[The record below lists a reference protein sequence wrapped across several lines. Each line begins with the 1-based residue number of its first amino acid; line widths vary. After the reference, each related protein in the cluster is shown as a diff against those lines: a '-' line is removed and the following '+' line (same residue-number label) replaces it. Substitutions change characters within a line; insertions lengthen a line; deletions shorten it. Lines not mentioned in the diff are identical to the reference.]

1 MAFKHVL
8 SCVLLLAAFL
18 MPAEAQRLV
27 VVPSGA
33 ASGIEGFLN
42 VEPFGPGDS
51 ISGDVGAFLALG
63 KPDGSIYF
71 VVSPTKIVV
80 VGPDG
85 ARTQTPLPIADEL
98 VSAAA
103 LSTDGTRLVVASGT
117 SSSGH
122 LHVFDTSAAAPAE
135 LGSAIIGDSPFDV
148 AISQDSTTAYVIGS
162 EGIQAVDLGS
172 LTVGTPVSVTGA
184 QLQSGAHP
192 GIAIAPNGLIYVN
205 AVNAVQEIHPVTL
218 ATLHSIPVTGYPGRP
233 SISLDSTAAVV
244 ANQLA
249 SNPQAT
255 VLDLST
261 HAATSAL
268 TGVQT
273 MFNNVAYVDANR
285 IYATSSTA
293 SQLFVFSASNP
304 QLIQEASF
312 PGVGKLTHVVA
323 MAVSNEFPALKYL
336 FVVTTSAAYRIDLTT
351 PNTTPATSTLSS
363 SAGQPFY
370 LGENKTGLA
379 PVNTQQFNATQSLAL
394 GEKSLPLVVRLSD
407 ANGIPIANQ
416 AVVWAPQGA
425 TLQNPMTV
433 TNRDGFATA
442 SVSSDTAGTYAVQAS
457 FPQTTLAAK
466 TFTITVGGG
475 GGGEEPP
482 PPPASGVAILSGN
495 GLVTRGGQ
503 LAPEP
508 MVVIVRDGNG
518 NPKAG
523 VPVMWTLNGI
533 GSLLPNYIDAGQA
546 AFCTVPVTGTV
557 SCVTDGNGLSSTN
570 FSGGSVPNSG
580 TSSFRQSN
588 ITASVPAQGTVPAG
602 SVQFVETSIP
612 VTAGSDNHLGPP
624 PMVTMIQ
631 PQIGNLNITGNA
643 GQTLTG
649 AFQVKVTAV
658 NPIAQLVPNVGLY
671 FRAGQQYALGG
682 SNPAASCAGG
692 IVLTNASG
700 VATCDL
706 VLGNTPGTYRIYR
719 VVGGYDT
726 LAYSLTINEAPPPP
740 KVPTTIT
747 KSNDG
752 QTGGPGAT
760 LPARL
765 IGTVKDQFGAVMPN
779 LDVTWA
785 VISGKA
791 TFLTPSAK
799 TDSTGK
805 ASAGVKLGTTPG
817 DVKIR
822 LTVGSISATFTVHIS
837 NPVTAIAKAGGDGQ
851 TANTGATFAL
861 PLTVLVSTAQGP
873 APNQTVTFTVSGP
886 GTLTGGPDLTTGS
899 DGKASITVVA
909 GSTAGTVQV
918 TASISGMSV
927 TFTLTVRL
935 PGPELEIGS
944 FLNGASF
951 QPGFA
956 FGSIVAIRAPGLT
969 FGLNLAPGACLN
981 GTTMAGPIPVGSLP
995 TRVAGVEFQFGNLL
1009 APIISI
1015 CTGLD
1020 GTEQALVQAPF
1031 ELAPYTTGVTARYG
1045 AGTGIVTTF
1054 GVGDV
1059 PVRNA
1064 MPGIFEFNGVA
1075 LATLPDGTYVSAD
1088 RPAHPGDEISVQ
1100 VTGLGPVLP
1109 GVQTN
1114 VPGLPGQRPYFMP
1127 IVSLNGAGVAGV
1139 TAEYSRNL
1147 IGVFTVTFQIPSD
1160 AATGSAVPLEID
1172 VRTDNGTIV
1181 TGSVSHI
1188 PIEP

>member
-18 MPAEAQRLV
+18 TPAEAQRLI

-33 ASGIEGFLN
+33 ASAIEGFLN
-42 VEPFGPGDS
+42 VEPFGPGDP
-51 ISGDVGAFLALG
+51 ISGDIGAFLALG

-71 VVSPTKIVV
+71 IVSPTKIVV

-85 ARTQTPLPIADEL
+85 AKTQDPLRIADET

-103 LSTDGTRLVVASGT
+103 LSADGTKLVVASGT

-122 LHVFDTSAAAPAE
+122 LHVFDTSMAAPSL

-148 AISQDSTTAYVIGS
+148 AVSQDSTTAYVIGS

-172 LTVGTPVSVTGA
+172 LTVGAPVPVTGA

-192 GIAIAPNGLIYVN
+192 GIAIAPSGRIYVN
-205 AVNAVQEIHPVTL
+205 ALNAVQEIHPVTL

-233 SISLDSTAAVV
+233 SISLDSSAAVV

-255 VLDLST
+255 VLDLAG
-261 HAATSAL
+261 HAVMSAL

-273 MFNNVAYVDANR
+273 TFNNVAFVDANR

-293 SQLFVFSASNP
+293 GQLFVFSASNP
-304 QLIQEASF
+304 QLIQEANF
-312 PGVGKLTHVVA
+312 PSVGKLTHVVA
-323 MAVSNEFPALKYL
+323 MAVSNEFPAIKYL
-336 FVVTTSAAYRIDLTT
+336 FVVTTSGAYRIDLTA
-351 PNTTPATSTLSS
+351 PAAAPAISTLSS
-363 SAGQPFY
+363 GAGQPFY
-370 LGENKTGLA
+370 LGENQTGLT
-379 PVNTQQFNATQSLAL
+379 PVNTQQYNATQSLAL
-394 GEKSLPLVVRLSD
+394 SEKSLPLVIRLSD
-407 ANGIPIANQ
+407 QNGIPIANQ

-457 FPQTTLAAK
+457 FPQTALPAK

-475 GGGEEPP
+475 GGGEQPP

-523 VPVMWTLNGI
+523 VPVTWTLNGI
-533 GSLLPNYIDAGQA
+533 GSLLPNYIDQGQA

-557 SCVTDGNGLSSTN
+557 SCVTDGNGISSTN

-580 TSSFRQSN
+580 TSSFKQSN

-671 FRAGQQYALGG
+671 FRAGQQYTLGG
-682 SNPAASCAGG
+682 DKPAASCVGG

-700 VATCDL
+700 IATCDL

-740 KVPTTIT
+740 KVPTTIAKT
-747 KSNDG
+747 NDG
-752 QTGGPGAT
+752 QTGAPGTT
-760 LPARL
+760 LPSRL

-779 LDVTWA
+779 VDVTWI
-785 VISGKA
+785 VVSGKA

-805 ASAGVKLGTTPG
+805 ASTGVKLGSTLD
-817 DVKIR
+817 DVKIK
-822 LTVGSISATFTVHIS
+822 LTAGTVSATFTVHVS
-837 NPVTAIAKAGGDGQ
+837 SPVTAIAKAGGDGQ
-851 TANTGATFAL
+851 TVNTGVTFA
-861 PLTVLVSTAQGP
+861 PVTVLVSTAQGP
-873 APNQTVTFTVSGP
+873 APNQTVTFSVSGP
-886 GTLTGGPDLTTGS
+886 ATLSGGPDVTTGA

-909 GSTAGTVQV
+909 GSTAGTVHV
-918 TASISGMSV
+918 TASTNGMSV
-927 TFTLTVRL
+927 TFTLGVRL
-935 PGPELEIGS
+935 PGPDLAIGS

-981 GTTMAGPIPVGSLP
+981 STTMAGPIPVGPLP
-995 TRVAGVEFQFGNLL
+995 TRVAGVEFQFGSLL

-1015 CTGLD
+1015 CKGLD
-1020 GTEQALVQAPF
+1020 GIEQALVQAPF

-1045 AGTGIVTTF
+1045 AGTDIVTQF

-1127 IVSLNGAGVAGV
+1127 IVTLNGSGVAGV

-1160 AATGSAVPLEID
+1160 VATGAAVPLEID
-1172 VRTDNGTIV
+1172 VRTDNGSIV
-1181 TGSVSHI
+1181 TGAESHI